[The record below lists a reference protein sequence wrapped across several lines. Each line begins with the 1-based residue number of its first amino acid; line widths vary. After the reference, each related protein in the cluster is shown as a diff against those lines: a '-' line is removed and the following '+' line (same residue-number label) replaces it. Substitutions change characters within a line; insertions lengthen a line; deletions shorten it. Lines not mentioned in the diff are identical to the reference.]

1 MYKALLYTGPYAI
14 YSVIHTV
21 YKALLCTALCNTIYS
36 VLYLIISSCI
46 QYYTQSNVPYY
57 TQYYL
62 LLYTVLCCTL
72 HNVLNPCYCY
82 VLQYYVLIGGTP
94 LPYWPLQLQTSS
106 WKRFGLSCYTQAG
119 MVAPVMRGYYTM
131 YTILYY

>member
-1 MYKALLYTGPYAI
+1 MALLHTGPYAI
-14 YSVIHTV
+14 YSVIYNTV
-21 YKALLCTALCNTIYS
+21 FKSLLCTAPLYTVYFILLYTAVFNTMHRAMCSTIHSTIFY
-36 VLYLIISSCI
+36 YI
-46 QYYTQSNVPYY
+46 Q
-57 TQYYL
+57 
-62 LLYTVLCCTL
+62 YTVLCCTL

-119 MVAPVMRGYYTM
+119 MVAPVMRGYYTI